1 MNSTVGSCPLR
12 WQKKRKGQA
21 KDLDALQPWPILTS
35 RLRKIPI
42 HWWLLG
48 ASAYPTKLHS
58 WKWLSLGSIVKIV
71 NWTKQSQG
79 PAVYWGKGFFA
90 EKRHVIEEKLS
101 HGRLAARGRK
111 TSWQKLV
118 SQYSIISY
126 YGRNWHRWYPY
137 SRAQVSCPQR
147 MPPSDCLSRATCPSN
162 AKVTHWHFT
171 WAAPHMPSWD
181 PEPKWRHDLWV
192 PHSPKGNSNGTL
204 WACKNSRLSLLSC
217 LHVVIYIHVSDHE
230 YIYIYL
236 NV

>member
-1 MNSTVGSCPLR
+1 MCVSCWKQWVFHDTRCHPEKKKKTHLKSNEFNSWKLSIKVAE
-12 WQKKRKGQA
+12 KKKGQS

-111 TSWQKLV
+111 ASWQKLV
-118 SQYSIISY
+118 S
-126 YGRNWHRWYPY
+126 
-137 SRAQVSCPQR
+137 
-147 MPPSDCLSRATCPSN
+147 
-162 AKVTHWHFT
+162 
-171 WAAPHMPSWD
+171 
-181 PEPKWRHDLWV
+181 
-192 PHSPKGNSNGTL
+192 
-204 WACKNSRLSLLSC
+204 
-217 LHVVIYIHVSDHE
+217 
-230 YIYIYL
+230 
-236 NV
+236 

>member
-1 MNSTVGSCPLR
+1 MCVSCWKQWVFHDTRCHPEKKEKKHIWSRMNSTVGSCPLR
-12 WQKKRKGQA
+12 WQKKRKGQS

-118 SQYSIISY
+118 SQYSIIFIL
-126 YGRNWHRWYPY
+126 WHGTGIVDIRIQW
-137 SRAQVSCPQR
+137 AQVSILLKSIP
-147 MPPSDCLSRATCPSN
+147 CLSLES
-162 AKVTHWHFT
+162 
-171 WAAPHMPSWD
+171 
-181 PEPKWRHDLWV
+181 
-192 PHSPKGNSNGTL
+192 
-204 WACKNSRLSLLSC
+204 
-217 LHVVIYIHVSDHE
+217 II
-230 YIYIYL
+230 
-236 NV
+236 